1 MLSNAKIITASSF
14 GAMFFLGVGTAVIGA
29 ASRNIG
35 LTPQQIGLLIAVQ
48 NLGFILS
55 VTVAGTLADTFSKT
69 KLMFWASLILAVSFY
84 LFYIRGV
91 FLLNILIMAGIG
103 IGIGG
108 YEGVTDAML
117 LDIHDRRE
125 SLFITINH
133 FFVTFGA
140 LLITVYLIYLQMDW
154 RKSIVQSAAVVF
166 LLALVFAFSRVP
178 SKGAVEAD
186 LMARLRFLLHQ
197 KPVLILFVLA
207 ACAVGIELA
216 TMGILTTYLMDLRDF
231 DQTTSKLG
239 LVTFLSGIACGR
251 LFLGFIVPKA
261 RLLNTIVVLFGLV
274 ALSSGALYYVHVG
287 NGATYGA
294 LFLTGLAISVLLP
307 LIISLAGIRYGAS
320 KGMVMGVVK
329 LGIPAGGILVP
340 LFLSMLSR
348 YASFE
353 VALLLFPAIGL
364 CGFGLLLVSRKA
376 FQPSPTH

>member
-1 MLSNAKIITASSF
+1 MLGSAKMITASSF

-29 ASRNIG
+29 ASKNIG

-55 VTVAGTLADTFSKT
+55 VTVAGILADTFSKT
-69 KLMFWASLILAVSFY
+69 KLMFWASLILAASFY
-84 LFYIRGV
+84 LFYIRGA
-91 FLLNILIMAGIG
+91 FLFNILVMAGIG

-140 LLITVYLIYLQMDW
+140 LLITVYLIFLQMDW

-178 SKGAVEAD
+178 IKGTVEAN
-186 LMARLRFLLHQ
+186 LMARLRFLSHQ

-251 LFLGFIVPKA
+251 LFLGFIVRKS
-261 RLLNTIVVLFGLV
+261 RLINTIMVLFGLV
-274 ALSSGALYYVHVG
+274 ALSNAALYFVRVG

-340 LFLSMLSR
+340 LLFSMLSR

-364 CGFGLLLVSRKA
+364 CGLGLLMVSRKA
-376 FQPSPTH
+376 LQPSPPH

>member
-1 MLSNAKIITASSF
+1 MLSSAKMITASSF

-29 ASRNIG
+29 ASKNIG

-55 VTVAGTLADTFSKT
+55 VTVAGILADTFSKT
-69 KLMFWASLILAVSFY
+69 RLMFWASLILAVSFY
-84 LFYIRGV
+84 LFYIRGA
-91 FLLNILIMAGIG
+91 FLFNLLVMVGIG

-108 YEGVTDAML
+108 YEGVADAML
-117 LDIHDRRE
+117 LDVHDRRE

-140 LLITVYLIYLQMDW
+140 LLITVYLIFLQMDW

-178 SKGAVEAD
+178 SKGAVEANI
-186 LMARLRFLLHQ
+186 MARLRFLLHQ
-197 KPVLILFVLA
+197 KPVLVLFVLA
-207 ACAVGIELA
+207 VCAVGIELA

-239 LVTFLSGIACGR
+239 LVIFLSGIACGR
-251 LFLGFIVPKA
+251 LFLGFIVRKA

-274 ALSSGALYYVHVG
+274 ALSSGALYFVRLG

-294 LFLTGLAISVLLP
+294 LFLNGLTISVLFP

-340 LFLSMLSR
+340 LLFSMLSR
-348 YASFE
+348 FASFE
-353 VALLLFPAIGL
+353 VGLLLFPAIGL
-364 CGFGLLLVSRKA
+364 CGLGLLLASRKTLL
-376 FQPSPTH
+376 PSSPH